1 MKVELA
7 AEHRAALAEAQ
18 RRMRV
23 QGAGTHTIGQFT
35 THFLAVA
42 AGAQGLI
49 PEDSIRPVDALPDL
63 SAHEVDDEAAARALA
78 YVAIV
83 KLNGGLGTTMGLD
96 GPKSVLLVR
105 DGLSFLD
112 IIVRQVRSLRAR
124 YAVSLPLAFMNS
136 FRTRGD
142 TLRALAAYPD
152 LSVEGLSLDFV
163 QGAVPKVASDTLAP
177 VDWPTDPELEWC
189 PPGHGDVFA
198 SLAESGMLERL
209 VARGVRY
216 VFISNADNLGAT
228 CDPAIASWV
237 IEHDLPLVVEACRR
251 TANDR
256 KGGHFARRVEDG
268 RLILR
273 ELAMVAPGE
282 EGAFGDIARHRF
294 FNANSLWVRVD
305 VVAEL
310 ASASGP
316 ALPVIVNRK
325 TVDPTDPTSTPV
337 LQLESAMGAAI
348 ESVDGAQA
356 LLVARDRFE
365 PVKTTADLLLVR
377 SDRYRIT
384 DHSTVESVATPPDTV
399 VELGPEFRLID
410 DFEARFPGGPPSLR
424 HCTSLRIRGDV
435 VVGENVTCLG
445 DVDIDARHALTTLR
459 IPDGAVLRS

>member
-1 MKVELA
+1 M
-7 AEHRAALAEAQ
+7 RSTTTGC
-18 RRMRV
+18 RR
-23 QGAGTHTIGQFT
+23 
-35 THFLAVA
+35 
-42 AGAQGLI
+42 
-49 PEDSIRPVDALPDL
+49 ALP
-63 SAHEVDDEAAARALA
+63 H
-78 YVAIV
+78 VAIV

-163 QGAVPKVASDTLAP
+163 QGAVPKVASGHPGAGRLA
-177 VDWPTDPELEWC
+177 DG
-189 PPGHGDVFA
+189 PGARVVPA
-198 SLAESGMLERL
+198 RPWRRVRL
-209 VARGVRY
+209 PRRQALCSNCGTQGVRY

-365 PVKTTADLLLVR
+365 PVKTTADLLLLAVR
-377 SDRYRIT
+377 PL
-384 DHSTVESVATPPDTV
+384 PP
-399 VELGPEFRLID
+399 
-410 DFEARFPGGPPSLR
+410 
-424 HCTSLRIRGDV
+424 
-435 VVGENVTCLG
+435 
-445 DVDIDARHALTTLR
+445 
-459 IPDGAVLRS
+459 